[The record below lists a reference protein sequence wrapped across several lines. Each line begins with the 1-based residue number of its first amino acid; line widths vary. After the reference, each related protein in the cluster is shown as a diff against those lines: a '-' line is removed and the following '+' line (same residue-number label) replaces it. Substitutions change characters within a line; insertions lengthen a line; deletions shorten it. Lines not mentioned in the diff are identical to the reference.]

1 MSEDLK
7 KRLVTAFV
15 LIACFLGCV
24 ASAEF
29 YPKGWIALA
38 ALIALANG
46 LSAFELST
54 FANQAETSF
63 RRLVYFIAA
72 VFPTLYVV
80 LSLMRGGVDGAL
92 TLVCSTWLAFLIAA
106 ALLISVGYKTLDA
119 AKDVAVDL
127 FIGIFHIGFCG
138 AALLLLASGNNAP
151 GLILWLFLTVC
162 VNDSAAY
169 FTGKKFG
176 GPKMAP
182 ILSPKKTY
190 SGSIGGFVGGGVVAI
205 LGQGLLR
212 QPVSTLEIVFLAMI
226 VVLVAQMGDLT
237 KSYLKR
243 IHGTK
248 DSGHILPGH
257 GGVLDRIDG
266 VLMAAPVLYFWT
278 ML

>member
-15 LIACFLGCV
+15 LIALFLGCV
-24 ASAEF
+24 VSAEF

-38 ALIALANG
+38 ALIVLANG
-46 LSAFELST
+46 LAAFELST
-54 FANQAETSF
+54 FCNQSGTAF
-63 RRLVYFIAA
+63 RRFVYFIAA
-72 VFPTLYVV
+72 AFPTLYVV
-80 LSLMRGGVDGAL
+80 LSLMRGGADGAL
-92 TLVCSTWLAFLIAA
+92 TLVCSTWFAFLIAA

-127 FIGIFHIGFCG
+127 FIGIFLIGFCG
-138 AALLLLASGNNAP
+138 AALLLLASGSNAS

-169 FTGKKFG
+169 FTGKKIG

-190 SGSIGGFVGGGVVAI
+190 SGSIGGFVGGGAAAI
-205 LGQGLLR
+205 LGQGLLGK
-212 QPVSTLEIVFLAMI
+212 PVSTLEIVFLAMV

-243 IHGTK
+243 IHNVK
-248 DSGHILPGH
+248 DSGNILPGH

-278 ML
+278 LL